1 MKRKTLV
8 IILVTAVAVLLAG
21 AIAVGASGITV
32 STGRCVV
39 ADSGSVLWISNTGEP
54 TVMTNKGFDKNIFDG
69 LTTGDEILIIR
80 QNAIAESYPGQ
91 VVVYSCIKLSDGLE
105 KDIPK
110 STLDS
115 LRELGWID

>member
-1 MKRKTLV
+1 MKRKKV
-8 IILVTAVAVLLAG
+8 IIIIVVSVALLASALAVA
-21 AIAVGASGITV
+21 ASGLTV

-39 ADSGSVLWISNTGEP
+39 ADSGSVLWISSTGEP
-54 TVMTNKGFDKNIFDG
+54 TVMTYKGIGKNAFSN

-80 QNAIAESYPGQ
+80 QNAIAESYPGR
-91 VVVYSCIKLSDGLE
+91 VIVYSCIKLSDGLE